1 MRRWGGQ
8 APCWRVKLVKLKKG
22 PQCWSERPCWL
33 NQTLCSQEK
42 LIKELMAET
51 EKKMPH
57 QMQILVTKKRRL
69 LIKSTKIQGVVKV
82 SSLAVWL
89 PQGHSEPLAL
99 SSIQLTLTQKKAKFL
114 VLSFFTLSVPYLL
127 FTVVSY
133 PLSISMTYYPC
144 KPPLQT
150 HRYNLVLPS
159 FVSNWFPLATSSI
172 PSPPTVTCLGP
183 LGSQE
188 TSPLFFHTT
197 RKGRRGARCMP
208 VLTFPRHDLLA
219 RALEESNVVSIF

>member
-1 MRRWGGQ
+1 M
-8 APCWRVKLVKLKKG
+8 C
-22 PQCWSERPCWL
+22 
-33 NQTLCSQEK
+33 
-42 LIKELMAET
+42 
-51 EKKMPH
+51 
-57 QMQILVTKKRRL
+57 
-69 LIKSTKIQGVVKV
+69 
-82 SSLAVWL
+82 
-89 PQGHSEPLAL
+89 HSEPLAL

-133 PLSISMTYYPC
+133 PLSISMTYHPC

-150 HRYNLVLPS
+150 HKYNLVLPS
-159 FVSNWFPLATSSI
+159 LVCFKLISFGHLLSTF
-172 PSPPTVTCLGP
+172 PPTVTPPCP

-219 RALEESNVVSIF
+219 RALEEGNIVSIF